1 MGWQTEAGK
10 IRAGLARGDY
20 KQKRNYADAFMKP
33 FVRGIERQEAARIQE
48 EREERAR
55 VAREEKEDADRRRAL
70 EKADAERQELV
81 NLLAMRKEITL
92 TPEINKQLMTTAKAG
107 KLENINDL
115 EQYYDDYLKYEAGR
129 DVEVPLNQIEGTL
142 PPEMRAREESISNR
156 KNKIL
161 NLPKNKELVKNG
173 KFTQEELNEFAD
185 KNSTNIMYNG
195 KKFDM
200 PQPDPASLQMQ
211 ELGITK
217 SDPKL
222 VYKDYQKDVLEM
234 DLDEVNYALSQ
245 EGLTEE
251 RKLDLENRKK
261 SFATDPTFKEV
272 IYYLPDG
279 SERKATTLKD
289 KNDIENEIKAIE
301 ESNKNLKE
309 GEEPTP
315 VWSTVKP
322 PKAAT
327 FKNKDFYKKNPDGTF
342 EKTTVTDAKDLARI
356 ESDNSVAEKA
366 GEALWTR
373 VQPPSVKADPTN
385 NWMTKDV
392 TGQNAVG
399 YMANAKQALQKVV
412 DPRGELGSVPSDE
425 EQKIRDRIAVIKKVI
440 YSENDLMRPKDID
453 EAKRF
458 LSIATSI
465 GDADAIKL
473 NNDFITSQQ
482 ANIPPEI
489 TFENWVKIE
498 NVDGEDVGTIQ
509 RVQRKV
515 LGDGSVELTYI
526 DKNEKEV
533 TLTSQSVDFRK
544 LAEDELSEYMKL
556 EKARSSAI
564 KNFEAKRTALAGTV
578 GLASQMVDI
587 VNQDEDVLNLG
598 GKLAVGL
605 QSFSSNIE
613 GIANIFEKTF
623 FVDTSGMNANE
634 LSSLAQKQ
642 AATANSLL
650 TGGLNG
656 VDLTGTPSDESIA
669 QAFGINASAVDDL
682 AYKTALFTAKKY
694 LLAFKLGGSLGTS
707 GTAMSNADRE
717 RFEKMIQPST
727 DSKAFIDN
735 IKQIVEQSAFELNVD
750 AQGFN
755 NLEAGFNAMAAV
767 NGYKLAY
774 QSVSTWEEFYQ
785 SNDELEGYWNNIT
798 GGTSAPKVG
807 KFEPFQLKDT
817 SNMTIKELTDYLKA
831 LREYNSKKNKTES
844 GE

>member
-20 KQKRNYADAFMKP
+20 QKKRNYADAFMKP
-33 FVRGIERQEAARIQE
+33 FVRGIERQEAARIVE

-55 VAREEKEDADRRRAL
+55 VAREEKEAADRQRAL
-70 EKADAERQELV
+70 DKADKERQELV

-92 TPEINKQLMTTAKAG
+92 TPEINKKLMTTAKAG

-115 EQYYDDYLKYEAGR
+115 EQYYDDYLKYEAPR

-142 PPEMRAREESISNR
+142 PPEMRAREEAIR
-156 KNKIL
+156 DRIEGIL
-161 NLPKNKELVKNG
+161 NFPKNKKLVKDG
-173 KFTQEELNEFAD
+173 KVTQEELNDFAD
-185 KNSTNIMYNG
+185 KQSTTIYDSEGNIY
-195 KKFDM
+195 DM

-211 ELGITK
+211 EMGIAK
-217 SDPKL
+217 SDPEL
-222 VYKDYQKDVLEM
+222 VFKDYQKDVLEM
-234 DLDEVNYALSQ
+234 DIDEVKYALSQ
-245 EGLTEE
+245 DDLTEE
-251 RKLDLENRKK
+251 RRLELKRREK
-261 SFATDPTFKEV
+261 SFATDPTFNEV
-272 IYYLPDG
+272 TYYLPDG
-279 SERKATTLKD
+279 SERRATTLKE
-289 KNDIENEIKAIE
+289 KTDIEAEIKALE
-301 ESNKNLKE
+301 EANKNLKE

-373 VQPPSVKADPTN
+373 VQPPSVKVDPTN

-399 YMANAKQALQKVV
+399 YMVIAKQALKKVV
-412 DPRGELGSVPSDE
+412 DPRGEMGSVPSAE

-440 YSENDLMRPKDID
+440 YSENNLMRPQNIE
-453 EAKRF
+453 EAKSF
-458 LSIATSI
+458 LSIANSI

-473 NNDFITSQQ
+473 NNDYIDEQQ
-482 ANIPPEI
+482 AKIPPEI
-489 TFENWVKIE
+489 TFEKWVKIE
-498 NVDGEDVGTIQ
+498 KVDGEDVGTVQRIQ
-509 RVQRKV
+509 RTE
-515 LGDGSVELTYI
+515 LGDGSVQFTYE
-526 DKNEKEV
+526 DVDGTEV
-533 TLTSQSVDFRK
+533 KVDSQSIDFRK
-544 LAEDELSEYMKL
+544 LGEDELKEYMKL
-556 EKARSSAI
+556 ETARSSAI
-564 KNFEAKRTALAGTV
+564 KIFQAKRTALAGTV

-587 VNQDEDVLNLG
+587 VKNEEDVLNFG
-598 GKLAVGL
+598 GSVAVGL
-605 QSFSSNIE
+605 ESFKANLD
-613 GIANIFEKTF
+613 GLQNIFERTF
-623 FVDTSGMNANE
+623 FVDTEGMNEEDKSA
-634 LSSLAQKQ
+634 LAKKQ
-642 AATANSLL
+642 AETANYVLSK
-650 TGGLNG
+650 GING
-656 VDLTGTPSDESIA
+656 VNLSGNPSDESIA
-669 QAFGINASAVDDL
+669 QAFGLNTSGVKDL

-717 RFEKMIQPST
+717 RFENMIQPST
-727 DSKAFIDN
+727 DPKAFIDN
-735 IKQIVEQSAFELNVD
+735 LKQIVEQSAFELNVD

-785 SNDELEGYWNNIT
+785 LNEELKGYWNNIT
-798 GGTSAPKVG
+798 GGV
-807 KFEPFQLKDT
+807 
-817 SNMTIKELTDYLKA
+817 SNTE
-831 LREYNSKKNKTES
+831 KTEKTVNTTKPIDEMTLDEKLKRREELKREL

>member
-33 FVRGIERQEAARIQE
+33 FVRGIERQEAARIVE

-55 VAREEKEDADRRRAL
+55 VAREEKEAADRQREL
-70 EKADAERQELV
+70 DKADKERQELV

-115 EQYYDDYLKYEAGR
+115 EQYYDDYLKYEAPR
-129 DVEVPLNQIEGTL
+129 NVEVPLNQIEGTL
-142 PPEMRAREESISNR
+142 PPEMRAREESISSR

-161 NLPKNKELVKNG
+161 NLPANKELVKNG

-185 KNSTNIMYNG
+185 KASTNVF
-195 KKFDM
+195 FDGVM
-200 PQPDPASLQMQ
+200 FDLPQPDPASLQMQ

-222 VYKDYQKDVLEM
+222 VYKAYQKDVLEM
-234 DLDEVNYALSQ
+234 DIDEVKYALSQ
-245 EGLTEE
+245 DGLTEE
-251 RKLDLENRKK
+251 RRLELERREK

-279 SERKATTLKD
+279 SERRATTLKE
-289 KNDIENEIKAIE
+289 KTDIENEIKALE
-301 ESNKNLKE
+301 EANKNLKE
-309 GEEPTP
+309 GEEPKP
-315 VWSTVKP
+315 VWSRTKP
-322 PKAAT
+322 
-327 FKNKDFYKKNPDGTF
+327 
-342 EKTTVTDAKDLARI
+342 AKDSTQKNQTYYKLRLNGSYDSFTANSAQDIADI
-356 ESDNSVAEKA
+356 EAENSILKAA
-366 GEALWTR
+366 GEAEWSR
-373 VQPPSVKADPTN
+373 IKPPAVKEDPTN

-482 ANIPPEI
+482 ANISPEI

-515 LGDGSVELTYI
+515 LGDGSEELTYI
-526 DKNEKEV
+526 DENEKEV
-533 TLTSQSVDFRK
+533 KVTSQSVDFRK

-650 TGGLNG
+650 TGGLNN

-682 AYKTALFTAKKY
+682 AYRTALFTAKKY

-774 QSVSTWEEFYQ
+774 QSVSTWEEFYK

-798 GGTSAPKVG
+798 GGVSNKD
-807 KFEPFQLKDT
+807 FEPFELKNIET
-817 SNMTIKELTDYLKA
+817 MTKQEKIQYLKELQ
-831 LREYNSKKNKTES
+831 EYNSKTKKTES

>member
-20 KQKRNYADAFMKP
+20 QKKRNYADAFMKP
-33 FVRGIERQEAARIQE
+33 FQAGIERQEAARIVE

-55 VAREEKEDADRRRAL
+55 VAREEKEAADRQRAL
-70 EKADAERQELV
+70 DKADKERQELV

-92 TPEINKQLMTTAKAG
+92 TPEINKKLMTTAKAG

-115 EQYYDDYLKYEAGR
+115 EQYYDDYLKYEAPR
-129 DVEVPLNQIEGTL
+129 DVKVPLNQIEGTL
-142 PPEMRAREESISNR
+142 PPEMRAREEDIRNR
-156 KNKIL
+156 KNEIL
-161 NLPKNKELVKNG
+161 NIPKNKKLLEDG
-173 KFTQEELNEFAD
+173 KITQEELNDFAD
-185 KNSTNIMYNG
+185 KASTSVYFGSTNRVE
-195 KKFDM
+195 FDM

-222 VYKDYQKDVLEM
+222 VYKAYQKDVLEM
-234 DLDEVNYALSQ
+234 DIDEVKYALSQ
-245 EGLTEE
+245 DGLTEE
-251 RKLDLENRKK
+251 RRLELERREA

-272 IYYLPDG
+272 TYYLPDG
-279 SERKATTLKD
+279 SERRATTLKD
-289 KNDIENEIKAIE
+289 KTDIEAEIKALE
-301 ESNKNLKE
+301 EANKNLKE
-309 GEEPTP
+309 GEEPKA

-373 VQPPSVKADPTN
+373 VQPPSVKVDPTN

-412 DPRGELGSVPSDE
+412 DPRGEMGSVPSEE

-440 YSENDLMRPKDID
+440 YSENNLMRPQNID
-453 EAKRF
+453 EAKSF

-473 NNDFITSQQ
+473 NNDYIDAQQ
-482 ANIPPEI
+482 NNIPDEV
-489 TFENWVKIE
+489 TFERWVKIE
-498 NVDGEDVGTIQ
+498 NVGGEDVGT
-509 RVQRKV
+509 VQRIERTV
-515 LGDGSVELTYI
+515 LGDGSVQFTYK
-526 DKNEKEV
+526 DVDGTEV
-533 TLTSQSVDFRK
+533 KVDSQSIDFRK
-544 LAEDELSEYMKL
+544 LGEDELKEYMKL
-556 EKARSSAI
+556 ETARSSAI
-564 KNFEAKRTALAGTV
+564 KIFQAKRTALAGTV

-587 VNQDEDVLNLG
+587 VKGEEDVLNLG
-598 GKLAVGL
+598 GSLAVGL
-605 QSFSSNIE
+605 ESFKANLD
-613 GIANIFEKTF
+613 GLQNIFERTF
-623 FVDTSGMNANE
+623 FVDTEGMSDEAK
-634 LSSLAQKQ
+634 SALAKKQ
-642 AATANSLL
+642 ADTANYVLSK
-650 TGGLNG
+650 GING
-656 VDLTGTPSDESIA
+656 VDLSGTPSDESIA
-669 QAFGINASAVDDL
+669 QAFGLNTSGVKDL

-717 RFEKMIQPST
+717 RFENMIQPST
-727 DSKAFIDN
+727 DPKAFIDN

-785 SNDELEGYWNNIT
+785 LNEELEGYWNNVT
-798 GGTSAPKVG
+798 GR
-807 KFEPFQLKDT
+807 T
-817 SNMTIKELTDYLKA
+817 SNTEKTDETVKTTKPINEMTLEEKLKRKEEILKEL
-831 LREYNSKKNKTES
+831 